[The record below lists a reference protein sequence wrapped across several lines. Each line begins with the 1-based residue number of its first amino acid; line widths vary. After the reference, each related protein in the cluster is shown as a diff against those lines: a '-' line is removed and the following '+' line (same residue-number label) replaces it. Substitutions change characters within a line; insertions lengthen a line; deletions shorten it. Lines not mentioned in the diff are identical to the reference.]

1 MSTITLSCLVIGENP
16 YENVFEV
23 VFGKNLENVTV
34 NRLKKAIKEEKAPE
48 FDNYATDKL
57 KLWKVDISLDE
68 ENEKLKLV
76 NEKINVNIKDEL
88 EGVELKPLSRISK
101 HFSSQPADEHIH
113 IIVQRPVETKEVHC
127 TATYGRKSANFQWT
141 VTREMVTL
149 EGFKKK
155 LCEYLTFPDGTEND
169 HIVISRV
176 IGGAGLKRKISTGKM
191 RRKSD
196 LSFQSATVESDTVEI
211 VTERKVIQFSA
222 DEDLMSIIWTTNPKV
237 DLEIVVDTYDY
248 NGLSLFDGG
257 VKDTPKEIRSL
268 VIDELLRLHKT
279 SQHITSANEATR
291 CEFISRI
298 IYGVASIFD
307 VGNTIITVTKVKKE
321 DINQGI
327 AQNAVQLQ
335 TSIQR
340 NPKKRSYD
348 TAGLHEDVMYGI
360 VSTAVDWV
368 IIKLVSSSSE
378 NNSEGKVEVLL
389 SSLSPSPLPINNSV
403 LTREDL
409 AKPVENLFGQI
420 KWVDRLTKVEQNQ
433 TLQNALTANDNSS
446 NNNSSNFNL
455 VAEPMVTQHE
465 KPSVDKEMDT
475 LLPEELIPEELTEVI
490 VSAVNISVMDQCDQ
504 KSLEDKETDAFLD
517 EEYKKK
523 VSDEI
528 RQRNREKKLRDL
540 DLPGTSDIPSS
551 ESFTSSHP
559 IPNNPVLSE
568 QNAKIKVPEI
578 DIQPLIQ
585 ELLIEPS
592 EEDCVKVVNV
602 EESDQSPAIKLAHL
616 YEKTKFAEIRTI
628 RAKQDEIMNWYC
640 YRKYFEKRHS
650 EILPGI
656 LKNGVITNKKAYEL
670 ASGQI
675 YDEMLQYLS
684 GVSRVNLRKKTQ
696 LTKPIYMLINE
707 IGEDKIM

>member
-420 KWVDRLTKVEQNQ
+420 KWVFD
-433 TLQNALTANDNSS
+433 S
-446 NNNSSNFNL
+446 
-455 VAEPMVTQHE
+455 
-465 KPSVDKEMDT
+465 
-475 LLPEELIPEELTEVI
+475 
-490 VSAVNISVMDQCDQ
+490 
-504 KSLEDKETDAFLD
+504 
-517 EEYKKK
+517 
-523 VSDEI
+523 
-528 RQRNREKKLRDL
+528 
-540 DLPGTSDIPSS
+540 
-551 ESFTSSHP
+551 
-559 IPNNPVLSE
+559 
-568 QNAKIKVPEI
+568 
-578 DIQPLIQ
+578 
-585 ELLIEPS
+585 
-592 EEDCVKVVNV
+592 
-602 EESDQSPAIKLAHL
+602 
-616 YEKTKFAEIRTI
+616 
-628 RAKQDEIMNWYC
+628 
-640 YRKYFEKRHS
+640 
-650 EILPGI
+650 
-656 LKNGVITNKKAYEL
+656 
-670 ASGQI
+670 
-675 YDEMLQYLS
+675 
-684 GVSRVNLRKKTQ
+684 
-696 LTKPIYMLINE
+696 
-707 IGEDKIM
+707 